1 MSTNNSHRFLL
12 MHYDFVPG
20 TYQLL
25 SKYAKKQSIFCIP
38 LRGRQVLKYRCYL
51 TICST
56 RAPDVICSLLHDPI
70 QGVQVLMACAKVK
83 LWIVVTRSLLSFPP
97 GTLVETFPT
106 GNIIAEERLV
116 GDFLAGL
123 ATIQTR
129 ASVRELTMALF
140 INDLA
145 GKPGNSCI
153 SYACDP
159 YN

>member
-1 MSTNNSHRFLL
+1 M
-12 MHYDFVPG
+12 
-20 TYQLL
+20 
-25 SKYAKKQSIFCIP
+25 
-38 LRGRQVLKYRCYL
+38 
-51 TICST
+51 
-56 RAPDVICSLLHDPI
+56 
-70 QGVQVLMACAKVK
+70 
-83 LWIVVTRSLLSFPP
+83 
-97 GTLVETFPT
+97 ETFPT